1 MASGLQKMRDRNAAL
16 LRHGRMRRYVPE
28 MLCAPM
34 IVLTLPF
41 PISVNAMYADGK
53 TRRHK
58 SQRYADW
65 LAEAGYALKSQ
76 RAKTVL
82 GPVTLLYEVQE
93 GKDNRRRDIGNLE
106 KGCTDLLVE
115 YGVIEADHD
124 RIVREI
130 RLVWNKDVQGVRVT
144 VASASIPTAGEEN
157 VRDRTQQHRA
167 A

>member
-1 MASGLQKMRDRNAAL
+1 MT
-16 LRHGRMRRYVPE
+16 V
-28 MLCAPM
+28 
-34 IVLTLPF
+34 ITLPF
-41 PISVNAMYADGK
+41 PISVNAMFADGK

-76 RAKTVL
+76 RPQTVL

-106 KGCTDLLVE
+106 KGCTDLLVY
-115 YGVIEADHD
+115 YGIIEADHD
-124 RIVREI
+124 LIVREI
-130 RLVWNKDVQGVRVT
+130 RMIWNKDVQGVRVT
-144 VASASIPTAGEEN
+144 IQSVNRVPEIKGGAE
-157 VRDRTQQHRA
+157 A